1 MTEKTFTQLRRLCY
15 VALFLCILYFLAIC
29 FNAYQQAFGISKEH
43 VHWEEIHIIWYHAIF
58 FFGSLLSSLSI
69 AVLCIT
75 FVMNILKG
83 IKQQILFPKKNIPL
97 IFAIAILSIFLT
109 FFLDNESQALH
120 LIGHRREIMV
130 CFDTLAMPIAILI
143 FGLMYKI
150 GSTLFDENRLTI

>member
-15 VALFLCILYFLAIC
+15 VALFLCVLYFFAIC
-29 FNAYQQAFGISKEH
+29 LNAYQEAFGISQEH
-43 VHWEEIHIIWYHAIF
+43 VHWEETHITWYHAIF

-69 AVLCIT
+69 AALCIT

-83 IKQQILFPKKNIPL
+83 IKQQILFPKKNISI
-97 IFAIAILSIFLT
+97 IFTIAILSIFLT
-109 FFLDNESQALH
+109 FFLDNESQALQ
-120 LIGHRREIMV
+120 LIGHRREIKL

-150 GSTLFDENRLTI
+150 GNTLFDENRLTI